1 MIADGA
7 YGSVELQELAEKKNI
22 KLVTT
27 SLTGKEPDTVFAE
40 YTLNEEGTE
49 VISCAQ
55 GYQPISNTYYEKT
68 EIIRMKMDLH
78 NCEQCPLRE
87 HCHVSVQKKAAVV
100 ILSKKMVLRA
110 RYLKELGSEEYKKL
124 TRQRNAVEGI
134 MSVLRRRYRVD
145 EIPVFGKERS
155 KIYFY
160 LKVGAFNVVKLLTH
174 LTKVDENREMA
185 LEYSC

>member
-78 NCEQCPLRE
+78 NCEKCPLRE

-110 RYLKELGSEEYKKL
+110 RYLKELGSEEYRKL

-134 MSVLRRRYRVD
+134 MSVLRRRYHVD